1 MNSFYEKNIIQQ
13 EYKLNETKN
22 KLVEINTVFISKNK
36 QIEKDKIILFDDIKK
51 NEENK
56 LNAIKVIE
64 NLKIK
69 YKTKNDDKDREILKE
84 QKIFNNEQ
92 KRIKEKLEIN
102 YKTYNGNIDF
112 NNNILYYI
120 NLNNDNIKEQIKIL
134 KNNRQSSRLKKYK
147 IRNEI
152 ENNLVLNKKTSKLKQ
167 KHIILYK
174 SKIETIESNIKKL
187 NSKYDIN
194 NNKYKL
200 ANKKYYDIK
209 EEINQYTINISNI
222 QIQINQL
229 ISTPN
234 NEDNVIKKITVK
246 TRLEEKIETL
256 LKIPE
261 YNLETFYKTIELE
274 NKTILNEINILN
286 DNKIQLEELIK
297 NDSKISNSNLSNPN
311 YIKEEKIYKTDILKL
326 NARLMKNTEHIN
338 YLLEDNMILEENYN
352 EIIKNEE
359 YHNIKS
365 HKRLEII
372 KSRINNSYNLFI
384 NETDNTIKINTKK
397 ISSLKEKIKF
407 KNENIKSLNLLQI
420 NNKTE
425 YEQNKIILS
434 DNINYINK
442 QILKFKKLKK

>member
-22 KLVEINTVFISKNK
+22 KLVEINAVFISKNK

>member
-22 KLVEINTVFISKNK
+22 KLIEINTVYISKNK
-36 QIEKDKIILFDDIKK
+36 QIETDKIILFDDIKK
-51 NEENK
+51 FEESK
-56 LNAIKVIE
+56 QNAIKVIE

-69 YKTKNDDKDREILKE
+69 HKTKNGDKDRAILKE

-92 KRIKEKLEIN
+92 QRIKEKLEIN
-102 YKTYNGNIDF
+102 NKTYNGNIDF

-120 NLNNDNIKEQIKIL
+120 NLNNNNIKEQIKIL
-134 KNNRQSSRLKKYK
+134 KDNRQSNRLKKYE
-147 IRNEI
+147 IRTKI
-152 ENNLVLNKKTSKLKQ
+152 ENNLILSKKTSKLKQ

-174 SKIETIESNIKKL
+174 SKIDKIESNIKNL

-209 EEINQYTINISNI
+209 EEINQYTIDISNI

-229 ISTPN
+229 IKTSN
-234 NEDNVIKKITVK
+234 NEDSVIKKINVK
-246 TRLEEKIETL
+246 TELEEKIETL

-261 YNLETFYKTIELE
+261 YNLENFYKSIELE

-286 DNKIQLEELIK
+286 DTKIQLEELIK
-297 NDSKISNSNLSNPN
+297 NDSKISNSNLTNSN
-311 YIKEEKIYKTDILKL
+311 YIKEEKIYKTTILKL
-326 NARLMKNTEHIN
+326 NARLTKNTENIN

-372 KSRINNSYNLFI
+372 KKRINNSYNLFI
-384 NETDNTIKINTKK
+384 NETDNRIKINTKK

>member
-13 EYKLNETKN
+13 EHKLNETKN
-22 KLVEINTVFISKNK
+22 KLVEINTFFISKNK
-36 QIEKDKIILFDDIKK
+36 QIEKDKMILFDDIKK

-56 LNAIKVIE
+56 QNAIKVIE

-69 YKTKNDDKDREILKE
+69 YKTKNDDKDRGILKE

-92 KRIKEKLEIN
+92 QRIKEKLEMN
-102 YKTYNGNIDF
+102 NKTYNCNIDF

-152 ENNLVLNKKTSKLKQ
+152 ENNLILNKKTSKLKQ

-174 SKIETIESNIKKL
+174 SKLDKIENNIEIL

-209 EEINQYTINISNI
+209 EKINQYTIDISNI

-229 ISTPN
+229 INTPN
-234 NEDNVIKKITVK
+234 NEDNVIKKISVK
-246 TRLEEKIETL
+246 MELEEKIETL

-297 NDSKISNSNLSNPN
+297 YDSKISNSNLTNPN
-311 YIKEEKIYKTDILKL
+311 YIKEEITYKTEILKL
-326 NARLMKNTEHIN
+326 NARLTKNTENIN
-338 YLLEDNMILEENYN
+338 YLLEDNMVLAQNYN
-352 EIIKNEE
+352 EIIKIEE

-365 HKRLEII
+365 HKRLEIS
-372 KSRINNSYNLFI
+372 KKRINNSYDLFI
-384 NETDNTIKINTKK
+384 NETDNIIKTNTKK

-420 NNKTE
+420 NNKIE
-425 YEQNKIILS
+425 YEQNKIILN